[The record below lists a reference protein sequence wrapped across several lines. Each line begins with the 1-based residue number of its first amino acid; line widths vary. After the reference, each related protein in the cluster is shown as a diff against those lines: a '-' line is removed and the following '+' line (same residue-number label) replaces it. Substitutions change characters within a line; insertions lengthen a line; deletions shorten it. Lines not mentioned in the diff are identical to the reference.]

1 MTGGHLIF
9 RHPDIFCSLGIGGG
23 SLWGCAIP
31 KTMGFPTEN
40 KQCNLRW
47 FIIFKGLE
55 MVWSKECWVGGGWK
69 RRMTCGTNGGY
80 HQKKWGTV
88 YIPQGQGD
96 CRSACLSSKFSN
108 DLKRQ
113 GQNTGDIANE
123 VFLAVS

>member
-1 MTGGHLIF
+1 MLGG
-9 RHPDIFCSLGIGGG
+9 
-23 SLWGCAIP
+23 
-31 KTMGFPTEN
+31 
-40 KQCNLRW
+40 RW
-47 FIIFKGLE
+47 VEKKDD
-55 MVWSKECWVGGGWK
+55 M
-69 RRMTCGTNGGY
+69 RDQMGGY